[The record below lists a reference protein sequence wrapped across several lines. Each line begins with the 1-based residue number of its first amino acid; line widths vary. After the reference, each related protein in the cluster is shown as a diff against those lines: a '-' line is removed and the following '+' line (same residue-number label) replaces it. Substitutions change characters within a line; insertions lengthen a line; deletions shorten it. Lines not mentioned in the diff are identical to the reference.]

1 MSATRR
7 EEATGCDTARA
18 ATSDEVEALRREA
31 DALKEVVAERS
42 GRPQHC

>member
-7 EEATGCDTARA
+7 EEATGCDTALA

-31 DALKEVVAERS
+31 DALKEFVAERS